1 VTRLVSDHDQP
12 HIRSPSA
19 TAAPTSRLRLPQQH
33 GFRPG
38 LDAKMPLRQVYWH
51 VTQHGRREV
60 VDADL
65 RDYFNS
71 IPHAPLMR
79 SLSRRIADGR
89 IFHVIKRWL
98 TAPVVEVID
107 GRSVQTAEARRT
119 KRGTPQGGVISPLL
133 ANCLLPALP
142 ASLAR
147 PWPSGPTRCPR
158 RQLSRRFRH
167 LLPTWQRAGG
177 DGADGDVDDAPSMA
191 LRAAGK
197 ARKGSTTGRN
207 AKTGAAQRTAPGK
220 PKSCSQFYSGPQT
233 AVYWGATPGTS

>member
-1 VTRLVSDHDQP
+1 M
-12 HIRSPSA
+12 SPSPSCGCGYRRA
-19 TAAPTSRLRLPQQH
+19 TEANGLSAFRASGTAWFRWRRCWSLVPSLRWTCCPQQH

-38 LDAKMPLRQVYWH
+38 LDAKMALRRVYWH

-89 IFHVIKRWL
+89 LLHVIKRWL

-133 ANCLLPALP
+133 ANCYFRRILLPCACLAILWVSGSLTLSA
-142 ASLAR
+142 AS
-147 PWPSGPTRCPR
+147 PSAIISSIFSSEFVSSLKTSTLMPR
-158 RQLSRRFRH
+158 
-167 LLPTWQRAGG
+167 
-177 DGADGDVDDAPSMA
+177 
-191 LRAAGK
+191 
-197 ARKGSTTGRN
+197 
-207 AKTGAAQRTAPGK
+207 
-220 PKSCSQFYSGPQT
+220 SCANF
-233 AVYWGATPGTS
+233 TSC